1 MKGLLLKD
9 YYLIRSI
16 LYIILAVFAVI
27 GIGMSFLTSTWV
39 LTVIATAMLGMI
51 SVTTINMDKSSGWRK
66 ISVVLPVSRKT
77 FLDSK
82 YILYLLLSGIGLF
95 LGITLSVIVSVFK
108 GQLDYNSMLQFISIS
123 IAMAL
128 FSGSMTIPFAF
139 LFSEEKSMLGLI
151 IAYPFSGT
159 VFVGAAL
166 LIDNKIIACGL
177 VAVAGILLYTISWL
191 IARKLIIK
199 RDIV

>member
-151 IAYPFSGT
+151 IAYPLSAA

>member
-16 LYIILAVFAVI
+16 LYIIFVVFAVI

-39 LTVIATAMLGMI
+39 LTVIATVMLGMI

-66 ISVVLPVSRKT
+66 VSAVLPVSRAA
-77 FLDSK
+77 FVDSK
-82 YILYLLLSGIGLF
+82 YVLYLLLSGIGLL
-95 LGITLSVIVSVFK
+95 LGIVLSAIVSMFR
-108 GQLDYNSMLQFISIS
+108 GQLDYNFMLLFISIS

-128 FSGSMTIPFAF
+128 LSGSMTIPFAF

-151 IAYPFSGT
+151 IAYPLSAL

-166 LIDNKIIACGL
+166 LIDNELIACSL
-177 VAVAGILLYTISWL
+177 VAIAGMVLYTASWIISRKR
-191 IARKLIIK
+191 IAN
-199 RDIV
+199 RDVN

>member
-16 LYIILAVFAVI
+16 LYIIFVVFAVI
-27 GIGMSFLTSTWV
+27 GIAMSFLTSTWV
-39 LTVIATAMLGMI
+39 LTVIATVMLGMI

-66 ISVVLPVSRKT
+66 VSVTLPVSRKT

-82 YILYLLLSGIGLF
+82 YILYLLLSGIGLL
-95 LGITLSVIVSVFK
+95 LGVTLSVIVSVFK
-108 GQLDYNSMLQFISIS
+108 GQLDYNSMLLFISIS

-128 FSGSMTIPFAF
+128 LSGSITIPFAF

-151 IAYPFSGT
+151 IAYPLSAMI
-159 VFVGAAL
+159 FVAAAL
-166 LIDNKIIACGL
+166 LFDNKLMACSL
-177 VAVAGILLYTISWL
+177 VAIAAVLLYIISWATSRKH
-191 IARKLIIK
+191 IAN
-199 RDIV
+199 RDIN

>member
-39 LTVIATAMLGMI
+39 LTVIATVMLGMI

-108 GQLDYNSMLQFISIS
+108 GQLDYNSMLLFISIS

-151 IAYPFSGT
+151 IAYSLSAA

-177 VAVAGILLYTISWL
+177 VAVIGILLYTISWL

>member
-39 LTVIATAMLGMI
+39 LTVIATVMLGMI

-108 GQLDYNSMLQFISIS
+108 GQLDYNSMLLFISIS

-151 IAYPFSGT
+151 IAYPFSAA

-199 RDIV
+199 SDIV

>member
-9 YYLIRSI
+9 YYLIQSI
-16 LYIILAVFAVI
+16 LYIILVVFLVV
-27 GIGMSFLTSTWV
+27 GIGLSFLTSTWV
-39 LTVIATAMLGMI
+39 LTVIATVMLGMI

-66 ISVVLPVSRKT
+66 ISAVLPVSRKT

-95 LGITLSVIVSVFK
+95 LGIILSLIVSTFK
-108 GQLDYNSMLQFISIS
+108 GQFDYQSMLLFISIS

-151 IAYPFSGT
+151 VAYPLSAM

-166 LIDNKIIACGL
+166 LIDNKL
-177 VAVAGILLYTISWL
+177 Q
-191 IARKLIIK
+191 RQ
-199 RDIV
+199 

>member
-9 YYLIRSI
+9 YYLIRSV
-16 LYIILAVFAVI
+16 LYIILVVFAVV

-39 LTVIATAMLGMI
+39 LTVIATVMLGMI

-66 ISVVLPVSRKT
+66 VSVVLPVSRKAI
-77 FLDSK
+77 LDSK
-82 YILYLLLSGIGLF
+82 YILYLLLSGVGLL
-95 LGITLSVIVSVFK
+95 LGIILSVMISISK
-108 GQLDYNSMLQFISIS
+108 GQLDYHSMLVFVSIS

-151 IAYPFSGT
+151 LAYPLSSVLFA
-159 VFVGAAL
+159 VAAA
-166 LIDNKIIACGL
+166 LIDNKLTACGL
-177 VAVAGILLYTISWL
+177 VAVAGITVFVISW
-191 IARKLIIK
+191 IISRNYIVN
-199 RDIV
+199 RDIS

>member
-151 IAYPFSGT
+151 IACPLSAA
-159 VFVGAAL
+159 VFVGVAL
-166 LIDNKIIACGL
+166 LIDNKLIACGL
-177 VAVAGILLYTISWL
+177 VVIAAVVLYIMSWSVSRKY
-191 IARKLIIK
+191 IAN
-199 RDIV
+199 RDIN

>member
-39 LTVIATAMLGMI
+39 LTVIATVMLGMI

-151 IAYPFSGT
+151 IAYPFSSA

-177 VAVAGILLYTISWL
+177 VAVVGILLYTISWL

>member
-16 LYIILAVFAVI
+16 LYIILVVFAVI
-27 GIGMSFLTSTWV
+27 GIAMSFLTSTWV
-39 LTVIATAMLGMI
+39 LTVIATVMLGMI

-66 ISVVLPVSRKT
+66 VSVTLPVSRKT

-82 YILYLLLSGIGLF
+82 YILYLLLSGIGLL
-95 LGITLSVIVSVFK
+95 LGVTLSVIVSVFK
-108 GQLDYNSMLQFISIS
+108 GQLDYNSMLLFISIS

-128 FSGSMTIPFAF
+128 LSGSMTIPFAF

-151 IAYPFSGT
+151 IAYPLSAMI
-159 VFVGAAL
+159 FVAAAL
-166 LIDNKIIACGL
+166 LFDNKLMACGL
-177 VAVAGILLYTISWL
+177 VAIAAVVLYIMSWSISRKY
-191 IARKLIIK
+191 IAN
-199 RDIV
+199 RDIN